1 MPSNLIS
8 EVVTGPEAK
17 QVAAYSDELKK
28 IKATQKLVAA
38 TVALRSPA
46 YKFRAA
52 PSRRWKASDKRRPT
66 WLAAQQPLTMGS
78 VADWIRRRLPED
90 CRCHTDPVAGRFKIL
105 VPPAP
110 RNPSLGR
117 SEVGTWQRCSA
128 SSTLG
133 VFGLITIIALRRT
146 ITRSGSKSW
155 PRQRQLRKPTKPVSD
170 GWPTLPDSDAQP
182 YQAAQPP

>member
-78 VADWIRRRLPED
+78 VADWIRRRLLED
-90 CRCHTDPVAGRFKIL
+90 CRCHTDPIAGRFMIL
-105 VPPAP
+105 GPAGAAKSVAWTERGWHMAAVLCLEHAWGFWLDYHNRPAP
-110 RNPSLGR
+110 YNYAEWFEEL
-117 SEVGTWQRCSA
+117 
-128 SSTLG
+128 
-133 VFGLITIIALRRT
+133 
-146 ITRSGSKSW
+146 
-155 PRQRQLRKPTKPVSD
+155 
-170 GWPTLPDSDAQP
+170 
-182 YQAAQPP
+182 AAAAPA